1 MDIMKLTR
9 ELGRALQQDQ
19 TYINMSVAE
28 QQCNEDEAL
37 QNAIGEFNLKRM
49 AINNEAAK
57 EDRSE
62 ELIEQYN
69 KELREIYGRVM
80 QNEHMA
86 AYQAAKNE
94 FDALM
99 QRVTGV
105 LSMCAEG
112 QDPDGCDPDAC
123 GMRTDVMEMK
133 DLKPGMVL
141 TGTVR
146 NVIDFGAFVD
156 IGVHQDGLVHISQIS
171 SKFIKHPS
179 EVLTVGDVVKVV
191 VLDVDEKKNRIS
203 LSIKQA
209 KDRE

>member
-49 AINNEAAK
+49 AINNEAGK

-86 AYQAAKNE
+86 AYQAAKR
-94 FDALM
+94 FKL
-99 QRVTGV
+99 
-105 LSMCAEG
+105 LC
-112 QDPDGCDPDAC
+112 
-123 GMRTDVMEMK
+123 
-133 DLKPGMVL
+133 
-141 TGTVR
+141 R
-146 NVIDFGAFVD
+146 NVV
-156 IGVHQDGLVHISQIS
+156 
-171 SKFIKHPS
+171 
-179 EVLTVGDVVKVV
+179 
-191 VLDVDEKKNRIS
+191 
-203 LSIKQA
+203 
-209 KDRE
+209 

>member
-28 QQCNEDEAL
+28 QQCIEDEAL

-49 AINNEAAK
+49 AINNEAGK

-123 GMRTDVMEMK
+123 GC
-133 DLKPGMVL
+133 
-141 TGTVR
+141 TGSCATC
-146 NVIDFGAFVD
+146 G
-156 IGVHQDGLVHISQIS
+156 GGCH
-171 SKFIKHPS
+171 
-179 EVLTVGDVVKVV
+179 
-191 VLDVDEKKNRIS
+191 
-203 LSIKQA
+203 
-209 KDRE
+209 

>member
-62 ELIEQYN
+62 
-69 KELREIYGRVM
+69 IYGRVM

-123 GMRTDVMEMK
+123 GC
-133 DLKPGMVL
+133 
-141 TGTVR
+141 TGSCATC
-146 NVIDFGAFVD
+146 G
-156 IGVHQDGLVHISQIS
+156 GGCH
-171 SKFIKHPS
+171 
-179 EVLTVGDVVKVV
+179 
-191 VLDVDEKKNRIS
+191 
-203 LSIKQA
+203 
-209 KDRE
+209 

>member
-49 AINNEAAK
+49 AINNEAGK

-112 QDPDGCDPDAC
+112 QDPDGRQLCDLRRWLPLRQNFAKFA
-123 GMRTDVMEMK
+123 R
-133 DLKPGMVL
+133 DLLASFPPY
-141 TGTVR
+141 R
-146 NVIDFGAFVD
+146 
-156 IGVHQDGLVHISQIS
+156 S
-171 SKFIKHPS
+171 
-179 EVLTVGDVVKVV
+179 
-191 VLDVDEKKNRIS
+191 
-203 LSIKQA
+203 
-209 KDRE
+209 

>member
-99 QRVTGV
+99 QRVCF
-105 LSMCAEG
+105 LCARRV
-112 QDPDGCDPDAC
+112 
-123 GMRTDVMEMK
+123 RTRMAAIPM
-133 DLKPGMVL
+133 PAAAPAA
-141 TGTVR
+141 VR
-146 NVIDFGAFVD
+146 PAAVAATKAEFC
-156 IGVHQDGLVHISQIS
+156 
-171 SKFIKHPS
+171 
-179 EVLTVGDVVKVV
+179 KVCT
-191 VLDVDEKKNRIS
+191 
-203 LSIKQA
+203 
-209 KDRE
+209 

>member
-49 AINNEAAK
+49 AINN
-57 EDRSE
+57 
-62 ELIEQYN
+62 EQYN

-123 GMRTDVMEMK
+123 GCAGSCATC
-133 DLKPGMVL
+133 G
-141 TGTVR
+141 G
-146 NVIDFGAFVD
+146 GC
-156 IGVHQDGLVHISQIS
+156 H
-171 SKFIKHPS
+171 
-179 EVLTVGDVVKVV
+179 
-191 VLDVDEKKNRIS
+191 
-203 LSIKQA
+203 
-209 KDRE
+209 

>member
-1 MDIMKLTR
+1 M
-9 ELGRALQQDQ
+9 
-19 TYINMSVAE
+19 
-28 QQCNEDEAL
+28 

-49 AINNEAAK
+49 AINNEAGK

-105 LSMCAEG
+105 LSMCAG
-112 QDPDGCDPDAC
+112 GSGPGWLRSRCLRLHRQLCDLRRWLPLRQNFAKFA
-123 GMRTDVMEMK
+123 R
-133 DLKPGMVL
+133 DLLASFPPY
-141 TGTVR
+141 R
-146 NVIDFGAFVD
+146 
-156 IGVHQDGLVHISQIS
+156 S
-171 SKFIKHPS
+171 
-179 EVLTVGDVVKVV
+179 
-191 VLDVDEKKNRIS
+191 
-203 LSIKQA
+203 
-209 KDRE
+209 

>member
-49 AINNEAAK
+49 AINNEAGK

-112 QDPDGCDPDAC
+112 HDPDGCDPDAC
-123 GMRTDVMEMK
+123 GC
-133 DLKPGMVL
+133 
-141 TGTVR
+141 TGSCATC
-146 NVIDFGAFVD
+146 G
-156 IGVHQDGLVHISQIS
+156 GGCH
-171 SKFIKHPS
+171 
-179 EVLTVGDVVKVV
+179 
-191 VLDVDEKKNRIS
+191 
-203 LSIKQA
+203 
-209 KDRE
+209 

>member
-1 MDIMKLTR
+1 M
-9 ELGRALQQDQ
+9 
-19 TYINMSVAE
+19 
-28 QQCNEDEAL
+28 

-49 AINNEAAK
+49 AINNEAGK

-80 QNEHMA
+80 KNEHMA

-123 GMRTDVMEMK
+123 GC
-133 DLKPGMVL
+133 
-141 TGTVR
+141 TGSCATC
-146 NVIDFGAFVD
+146 G
-156 IGVHQDGLVHISQIS
+156 GGCH
-171 SKFIKHPS
+171 
-179 EVLTVGDVVKVV
+179 
-191 VLDVDEKKNRIS
+191 
-203 LSIKQA
+203 
-209 KDRE
+209 

>member
-49 AINNEAAK
+49 AINNEAGK

-123 GMRTDVMEMK
+123 GWTGRRAAPVRGALPRRCRLLRSISACGSCFAFHTVYMAWESFWQQSYFSLWRSCTWAPAAMGNTT
-133 DLKPGMVL
+133 KPE
-141 TGTVR
+141 T
-146 NVIDFGAFVD
+146 
-156 IGVHQDGLVHISQIS
+156 
-171 SKFIKHPS
+171 
-179 EVLTVGDVVKVV
+179 
-191 VLDVDEKKNRIS
+191 
-203 LSIKQA
+203 
-209 KDRE
+209 

>member
-28 QQCNEDEAL
+28 QQCNEDGAL

-49 AINNEAAK
+49 AINNEA
-57 EDRSE
+57 
-62 ELIEQYN
+62 
-69 KELREIYGRVM
+69 G
-80 QNEHMA
+80 
-86 AYQAAKNE
+86 KNE

-123 GMRTDVMEMK
+123 GC
-133 DLKPGMVL
+133 
-141 TGTVR
+141 TGSCATC
-146 NVIDFGAFVD
+146 G
-156 IGVHQDGLVHISQIS
+156 GGCH
-171 SKFIKHPS
+171 
-179 EVLTVGDVVKVV
+179 
-191 VLDVDEKKNRIS
+191 
-203 LSIKQA
+203 
-209 KDRE
+209 

>member
-1 MDIMKLTR
+1 MDIIEMTR
-9 ELGRALQQDQ
+9 ELGRALQNDER
-19 TYINMSVAE
+19 YIAMMAARQASD
-28 QQCNEDEAL
+28 EDEAL
-37 QNAIGEFNLKRM
+37 QEAIGEFNLKRM

-123 GMRTDVMEMK
+123 GC
-133 DLKPGMVL
+133 
-141 TGTVR
+141 TGSCATC
-146 NVIDFGAFVD
+146 G
-156 IGVHQDGLVHISQIS
+156 GGCH
-171 SKFIKHPS
+171 
-179 EVLTVGDVVKVV
+179 
-191 VLDVDEKKNRIS
+191 
-203 LSIKQA
+203 
-209 KDRE
+209 

>member
-1 MDIMKLTR
+1 
-9 ELGRALQQDQ
+9 
-19 TYINMSVAE
+19 
-28 QQCNEDEAL
+28 
-37 QNAIGEFNLKRM
+37 M

-123 GMRTDVMEMK
+123 GC
-133 DLKPGMVL
+133 
-141 TGTVR
+141 TGSCATCGGGCQYGRILQSLHVICLHLFR
-146 NVIDFGAFVD
+146 NTGR
-156 IGVHQDGLVHISQIS
+156 
-171 SKFIKHPS
+171 K
-179 EVLTVGDVVKVV
+179 
-191 VLDVDEKKNRIS
+191 VLDRRQPACGIYYARRIRS
-203 LSIKQA
+203 
-209 KDRE
+209 

>member
-1 MDIMKLTR
+1 MDIIEMTR
-9 ELGRALQQDQ
+9 ELGRALQNDER
-19 TYINMSVAE
+19 YIAMMAARQASD
-28 QQCNEDEAL
+28 EDEAL
-37 QNAIGEFNLKRM
+37 QEAIGEFNLKRM

-69 KELREIYGRVM
+69 KELREIYGKVM

-123 GMRTDVMEMK
+123 GC
-133 DLKPGMVL
+133 
-141 TGTVR
+141 TGSCATC
-146 NVIDFGAFVD
+146 G
-156 IGVHQDGLVHISQIS
+156 GGCH
-171 SKFIKHPS
+171 
-179 EVLTVGDVVKVV
+179 
-191 VLDVDEKKNRIS
+191 
-203 LSIKQA
+203 
-209 KDRE
+209 

>member
-112 QDPDGCDPDAC
+112 QDPDGCDRLHRQLC
-123 GMRTDVMEMK
+123 
-133 DLKPGMVL
+133 DLRRWLPL
-141 TGTVR
+141 R
-146 NVIDFGAFVD
+146 QNFA
-156 IGVHQDGLVHISQIS
+156 
-171 SKFIKHPS
+171 KFARDLLASFPPYRS
-179 EVLTVGDVVKVV
+179 
-191 VLDVDEKKNRIS
+191 
-203 LSIKQA
+203 
-209 KDRE
+209 

>member
-49 AINNEAAK
+49 AINNEAGK

-112 QDPDGCDPDAC
+112 QDPDGLRLHRQLCDLRRWLPLRQNFAKFA
-123 GMRTDVMEMK
+123 R
-133 DLKPGMVL
+133 DLLASFPPY
-141 TGTVR
+141 R
-146 NVIDFGAFVD
+146 
-156 IGVHQDGLVHISQIS
+156 S
-171 SKFIKHPS
+171 
-179 EVLTVGDVVKVV
+179 
-191 VLDVDEKKNRIS
+191 
-203 LSIKQA
+203 
-209 KDRE
+209 

>member
-28 QQCNEDEAL
+28 Q
-37 QNAIGEFNLKRM
+37 
-49 AINNEAAK
+49 
-57 EDRSE
+57 
-62 ELIEQYN
+62 QYN

-123 GMRTDVMEMK
+123 GC
-133 DLKPGMVL
+133 
-141 TGTVR
+141 TGSCATC
-146 NVIDFGAFVD
+146 G
-156 IGVHQDGLVHISQIS
+156 GGCH
-171 SKFIKHPS
+171 
-179 EVLTVGDVVKVV
+179 
-191 VLDVDEKKNRIS
+191 
-203 LSIKQA
+203 
-209 KDRE
+209 

>member
-49 AINNEAAK
+49 AINNEAGK

-112 QDPDGCDPDAC
+112 CDPDAC
-123 GMRTDVMEMK
+123 GC
-133 DLKPGMVL
+133 
-141 TGTVR
+141 TGSCATC
-146 NVIDFGAFVD
+146 G
-156 IGVHQDGLVHISQIS
+156 GGCH
-171 SKFIKHPS
+171 
-179 EVLTVGDVVKVV
+179 
-191 VLDVDEKKNRIS
+191 
-203 LSIKQA
+203 
-209 KDRE
+209 

>member
-1 MDIMKLTR
+1 MKLTR

-49 AINNEAAK
+49 AINNEAGK

-99 QRVTGV
+99 QRVGN
-105 LSMCAEG
+105 AGRGGEIHIRDGEG
-112 QDPDGCDPDAC
+112 
-123 GMRTDVMEMK
+123 
-133 DLKPGMVL
+133 
-141 TGTVR
+141 
-146 NVIDFGAFVD
+146 
-156 IGVHQDGLVHISQIS
+156 HQVGRA
-171 SKFIKHPS
+171 KA
-179 EVLTVGDVVKVV
+179 VGDVVPLRTPGAVSIHDGRKIKH
-191 VLDVDEKKNRIS
+191 DVS
-203 LSIKQA
+203 P
-209 KDRE
+209 

>member
-1 MDIMKLTR
+1 MDIIEMTR
-9 ELGRALQQDQ
+9 ELGRALQNDER
-19 TYINMSVAE
+19 YIAMMAARQASD
-28 QQCNEDEAL
+28 EDEAL
-37 QNAIGEFNLKRM
+37 QEAIGEFNLKRM
-49 AINNEAAK
+49 AINNEAGK

-123 GMRTDVMEMK
+123 GC
-133 DLKPGMVL
+133 
-141 TGTVR
+141 TGSCATC
-146 NVIDFGAFVD
+146 G
-156 IGVHQDGLVHISQIS
+156 GGCH
-171 SKFIKHPS
+171 
-179 EVLTVGDVVKVV
+179 
-191 VLDVDEKKNRIS
+191 
-203 LSIKQA
+203 
-209 KDRE
+209 

>member
-1 MDIMKLTR
+1 MHRICYNPDSDA
-9 ELGRALQQDQ
+9 GGQ
-19 TYINMSVAE
+19 YIS
-28 QQCNEDEAL
+28 
-37 QNAIGEFNLKRM
+37 GNL
-49 AINNEAAK
+49 
-57 EDRSE
+57 DFYVFE

-123 GMRTDVMEMK
+123 GC
-133 DLKPGMVL
+133 
-141 TGTVR
+141 TGSCATC
-146 NVIDFGAFVD
+146 G
-156 IGVHQDGLVHISQIS
+156 GGCH
-171 SKFIKHPS
+171 
-179 EVLTVGDVVKVV
+179 
-191 VLDVDEKKNRIS
+191 
-203 LSIKQA
+203 
-209 KDRE
+209 

>member
-1 MDIMKLTR
+1 MDIMKRQR

-28 QQCNEDEAL
+28 QQCNEDEACK
-37 QNAIGEFNLKRM
+37 NAIGEFNLKRM

-57 EDRSE
+57 RKTGSE

-112 QDPDGCDPDAC
+112 VRTGWLRSRCLRLHRQLCDLRRWLPLRQNFCKAC
-123 GMRTDVMEMK
+123 T
-133 DLKPGMVL
+133 
-141 TGTVR
+141 
-146 NVIDFGAFVD
+146 
-156 IGVHQDGLVHISQIS
+156 
-171 SKFIKHPS
+171 
-179 EVLTVGDVVKVV
+179 
-191 VLDVDEKKNRIS
+191 
-203 LSIKQA
+203 
-209 KDRE
+209 

>member
-49 AINNEAAK
+49 AINNEAGK

-94 FDALM
+94 FAA
-99 QRVTGV
+99 R
-105 LSMCAEG
+105 
-112 QDPDGCDPDAC
+112 DGCAFHVRGGSGPGWLRSRC
-123 GMRTDVMEMK
+123 LRLHRQLC
-133 DLKPGMVL
+133 DLRRWLPL
-141 TGTVR
+141 R
-146 NVIDFGAFVD
+146 QNFA
-156 IGVHQDGLVHISQIS
+156 
-171 SKFIKHPS
+171 KFARDLLASFPPYRS
-179 EVLTVGDVVKVV
+179 
-191 VLDVDEKKNRIS
+191 
-203 LSIKQA
+203 
-209 KDRE
+209 

>member
-1 MDIMKLTR
+1 MQR
-9 ELGRALQQDQ
+9 GR
-19 TYINMSVAE
+19 S
-28 QQCNEDEAL
+28 L

-112 QDPDGCDPDAC
+112 QDPDGCDPRC
-123 GMRTDVMEMK
+123 LRLHRQLC
-133 DLKPGMVL
+133 DLRRWLPL
-141 TGTVR
+141 R
-146 NVIDFGAFVD
+146 QNF
-156 IGVHQDGLVHISQIS
+156 
-171 SKFIKHPS
+171 
-179 EVLTVGDVVKVV
+179 
-191 VLDVDEKKNRIS
+191 
-203 LSIKQA
+203 A
-209 KDRE
+209 KLARDLLASFPPYRS